1 MNRRDSRASTGVGS
15 DQPLAKL
22 AGPGGK
28 PQRLRIGARLR
39 NYFLTGLIIVGPL
52 AITIN
57 IVLWFISAV
66 DGWVKP
72 LMPDFEAWLSR
83 VLPAEYQL
91 PEGLSQS
98 IPGFGLLFAIIGI
111 TIIGALTANL
121 LGRTIVSY
129 AELMLSRMPV
139 VRNVYSGLKQIFETV
154 LSESGNSFSK
164 VGLVE
169 FPRKG
174 MWSIIFIA
182 GETKG
187 EIDARLNESEP
198 TVCAFLPCTPN
209 PTTGYLIYVP
219 RSEVVELDMK
229 IEDAAKLVI
238 SAGLITPE
246 FQGGEKLSIE
256 EASRQAAARRAT

>member
-1 MNRRDSRASTGVGS
+1 MNRRDGGAETGATS
-15 DQPLAKL
+15 EQPLA
-22 AGPGGK
+22 
-28 PQRLRIGARLR
+28 RLTQASGSPPKRKIGSRLR

-52 AITIN
+52 AITVN
-57 IVLWFISAV
+57 IVWWFINAV
-66 DGWVKP
+66 DAWVKP

-83 VLPAEYQL
+83 VLPADYQI
-91 PEGLSQS
+91 PGGLSQS
-98 IPGFGLLFAIIGI
+98 IPGFGLLFAIAGL

-121 LGRTIVSY
+121 LGRTIISY
-129 AELMLSRMPV
+129 GESMLSRMPV

-154 LSESGNSFSK
+154 LSESGNSFQK

-174 MWSIIFIA
+174 MWSIVFIA
-182 GETKG
+182 GASRG
-187 EIDARLNESEP
+187 EIDVRLNGGEP

-219 RSEVVELDMK
+219 KNEVIELDMK
-229 IEDAAKLVI
+229 IEEAAKLVI

-246 FQGGEKLSIE
+246 FPRASDKITIA
-256 EASRQAAARRAT
+256 EASRRAGSA